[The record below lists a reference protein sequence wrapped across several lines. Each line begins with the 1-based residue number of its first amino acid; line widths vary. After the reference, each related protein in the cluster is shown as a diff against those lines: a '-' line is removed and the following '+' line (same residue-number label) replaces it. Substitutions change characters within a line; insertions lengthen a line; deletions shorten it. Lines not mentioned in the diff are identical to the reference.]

1 MASADSGIQTVTASV
16 LDGVWLH
23 EDADPENTLTQ
34 YLFGNKS
41 SRTENLSVE
50 GAEIVVLGRE
60 YPLADF
66 GIGEERSVGIQFT
79 IPWDDGHDETVE
91 NLRALVRHRNVLC
104 YRDNRARLV
113 FGVLEGLTIN
123 DTMYG
128 SEVAGTIV
136 QVERFG
142 VTA

>member
-1 MASADSGIQTVTASV
+1 MASADSDIETITASV
-16 LDGVWLH
+16 LEGVWLH
-23 EDADPENTLTQ
+23 EDIDPEATLTQ

-41 SRTENLSVE
+41 SRSESLAVE

-66 GIGEERSVGIQFT
+66 GIGEDRAVGLQFT

-91 NLRALVRHRNVLC
+91 NLRNLVRHRNILC

-128 SEVAGTIV
+128 SEVAGSIV